1 MAASTATIDPRPSV
15 FGDRMIITGSFTAGD
30 TGVLAIDLSSHFSSI
45 DMAHANFAGDIAPI
59 TITDTGG
66 AGDEQNVFINPL
78 CNIDGTNIRIA
89 SGLVGHPL
97 IAGTFMAIGRRS

>member
-1 MAASTATIDPRPSV
+1 
-15 FGDRMIITGSFTAGD
+15 
-30 TGVLAIDLSSHFSSI
+30 
-45 DMAHANFAGDIAPI
+45 MAHANFAGDIAPI

-66 AGDEQNVFINPL
+66 VGDEQNVFINPL

>member
-30 TGVLAIDLSSHFSSI
+30 TGTLAVDLSSQFSSI
-45 DMAHANFAGDIAPI
+45 DMAFANFAGALAPI
-59 TITDTGG
+59 SITDTGG
-66 AGDEQNVFINPL
+66 AGDVQDVFLNPHCSINGTTL
-78 CNIDGTNIRIA
+78 NIV
-89 SGLVGHPL
+89 SGLAAHPL